1 MANKNIT
8 FDPNAGISY
17 GANVTINTG
26 ATFEETFKVK
36 NTDKTNF
43 DFTGYSGS
51 SQMRKSTGTG
61 STTVAAATFT
71 VGFTSA
77 AAGEF
82 KLSLDADGT
91 DGLSGGRYD
100 YDVLV
105 KAGGADDTVLNT
117 SIAVGQTAS
126 VGVVTFTLNKVTS
139 VAVGD
144 SMSVGAALT
153 NIYVSGVSVTASTVT
168 IGSGH
173 TYSDV
178 IAAGTA
184 VTFTRAGTAAS
195 TYRIASG
202 NVLVLSGVSSAP
214 S

>member
-8 FDPNAGISY
+8 FDPNAGVSY

-82 KLSLDADGT
+82 KISLDADGT
-91 DGLSGGRYD
+91 NGLSGGRYD
-100 YDVLV
+100 
-105 KAGGADDTVLNT
+105 
-117 SIAVGQTAS
+117 
-126 VGVVTFTLNKVTS
+126 
-139 VAVGD
+139 
-144 SMSVGAALT
+144 
-153 NIYVSGVSVTASTVT
+153 
-168 IGSGH
+168 
-173 TYSDV
+173 
-178 IAAGTA
+178 
-184 VTFTRAGTAAS
+184 
-195 TYRIASG
+195 
-202 NVLVLSGVSSAP
+202 
-214 S
+214 

>member
-82 KLSLDADGT
+82 KISLDADGT
-91 DGLSGGRYD
+91 NGLAGGRYD

>member
-117 SIAVGQTAS
+117 SVAVGQTAS

-184 VTFTRAGTAAS
+184 VTFTRAGTASS

>member
-82 KLSLDADGT
+82 KISLDADGT
-91 DGLSGGRYD
+91 NGLSGGRYD

>member
-8 FDPNAGISY
+8 FDPNAGVAY

-26 ATFEETFKVK
+26 ATFEETFKVR

-43 DFTGYSGS
+43 DFTNYSGS
-51 SQMRKSTGTG
+51 SQMRKSIGTG

-82 KLSLDADGT
+82 KISLDADGT
-91 DGLSGGRYD
+91 SGLSGGRYD
-100 YDVLV
+100 YDILV

-153 NIYVSGVSVTASTVT
+153 NIYVAGVSVTASTVT
-168 IGSGH
+168 IGSAH

>member
-8 FDPNAGISY
+8 FDPNAGVAY

-117 SIAVGQTAS
+117 SVAVGQTAS

>member
-8 FDPNAGISY
+8 FDPNAGVAY

-51 SQMRKSTGTG
+51 SQMRKSIGTG

-82 KLSLDADGT
+82 KISLDADGT
-91 DGLSGGRYD
+91 SGLSGGRYD
-100 YDVLV
+100 YDILV

>member
-8 FDPNAGISY
+8 FDPNAGVSY

-117 SIAVGQTAS
+117 SVAVGQTAS

>member
-8 FDPNAGISY
+8 FDPNAGVSY

-82 KLSLDADGT
+82 KISLDADGT
-91 DGLSGGRYD
+91 SGLSGGRYD
-100 YDVLV
+100 YDILV

>member
-8 FDPNAGISY
+8 FDPNAGVSY

-26 ATFEETFKVK
+26 ATFEETFKVR

-82 KLSLDADGT
+82 KLTLEADGT
-91 DGLSGGRYD
+91 NELSGGRYD

>member
-8 FDPNAGISY
+8 FDPNAGVSY

-51 SQMRKSTGTG
+51 SQMRKSIGTG

-82 KLSLDADGT
+82 KISLDADGT
-91 DGLSGGRYD
+91 NGLSGGRYD
-100 YDVLV
+100 YDILV
-105 KAGGADDTVLNT
+105 KAGGATDTILNT
-117 SIAVGQTAS
+117 GVAVGHT
-126 VGVVTFTLNKVTS
+126 VGVGSVNFIVNKVTD

-144 SMSVGAALT
+144 SMSVGSVLED
-153 NIYVSGVSVTASTVT
+153 IYVTGVAVTTSTVT
-168 IGSGH
+168 IGSAH
-173 TYSDV
+173 THSAE
-178 IAAGTA
+178 ILPGTA

>member
-8 FDPNAGISY
+8 FDPNAGVSY

-51 SQMRKSTGTG
+51 SQMRKSSGTG

-117 SIAVGQTAS
+117 SVAVGQTAS

>member
-8 FDPNAGISY
+8 FDPNAGVAY

-51 SQMRKSTGTG
+51 SQMRKSIGTG

-82 KLSLDADGT
+82 KISLDADGT
-91 DGLSGGRYD
+91 SGLSGGRYD
-100 YDVLV
+100 YDILV

-153 NIYVSGVSVTASTVT
+153 NIYVSGVSVTASTET
-168 IGSGH
+168 ILSGH

>member
-8 FDPNAGISY
+8 FDPNAGVSY

-117 SIAVGQTAS
+117 SVAVGHTAS

>member
-8 FDPNAGISY
+8 FDPNAGVAY

-51 SQMRKSTGTG
+51 SQMRKSIGTG

-82 KLSLDADGT
+82 KISLDADGT
-91 DGLSGGRYD
+91 NGLAGGRYD

-117 SIAVGQTAS
+117 SIALGQTAS

>member
-8 FDPNAGISY
+8 FDPNAGVSY

-82 KLSLDADGT
+82 KISLDADGT
-91 DGLSGGRYD
+91 NGLAGGRYD

-178 IAAGTA
+178 IATGTA

>member
-8 FDPNAGISY
+8 FDPNAGVSY

-82 KLSLDADGT
+82 KISLDADGT
-91 DGLSGGRYD
+91 NGLSGGRYD

-153 NIYVSGVSVTASTVT
+153 NIYVAGVSVTASTVT

-173 TYSDV
+173 TYSDL

>member
-8 FDPNAGISY
+8 FDPNAGVAY

-51 SQMRKSTGTG
+51 SQMRKSIGTG

-82 KLSLDADGT
+82 KISLDADGT
-91 DGLSGGRYD
+91 NGLAGGRYD

>member
-8 FDPNAGISY
+8 FDPNAGVSY

-26 ATFEETFKVK
+26 ATFEETFKVR

-117 SIAVGQTAS
+117 SVAVGQTAS

-202 NVLVLSGVSSAP
+202 NVLVLSGVTSAP
-214 S
+214 

>member
-82 KLSLDADGT
+82 KISLDADGT
-91 DGLSGGRYD
+91 SGLSGGRYD
-100 YDVLV
+100 YDILV

>member
-8 FDPNAGISY
+8 FDPNAGVAY

-36 NTDKTNF
+36 NTDKTIF

-51 SQMRKSTGTG
+51 SQMRKSIGTG

-82 KLSLDADGT
+82 KISLDADGT
-91 DGLSGGRYD
+91 SGLSGGRYD
-100 YDVLV
+100 YDILV

>member
-8 FDPNAGISY
+8 FDPNAGVSY

-82 KLSLDADGT
+82 KISLDADGT
-91 DGLSGGRYD
+91 NGLSGGRYD

-117 SIAVGQTAS
+117 SVAVGQTAS

-202 NVLVLSGVSSAP
+202 NVLVLSRVSSAP

>member
-8 FDPNAGISY
+8 FDPNAGVAY
-17 GANVTINTG
+17 GANVTIITG

-51 SQMRKSTGTG
+51 SHMRNSIGTG

-82 KLSLDADGT
+82 KISLDADGT
-91 DGLSGGRYD
+91 NGLAGGRYD

-153 NIYVSGVSVTASTVT
+153 NIYVAGVSIDASTVT

-173 TYSDV
+173 TYSDK

-202 NVLVLSGVSSAP
+202 NV
-214 S
+214 

>member
-8 FDPNAGISY
+8 FDPNAGVSY

-77 AAGEF
+77 ADGEF
-82 KLSLDADGT
+82 KISLEASDT
-91 DGLSGGRYD
+91 RGLSGGRYD

-117 SIAVGQTAS
+117 SVAVGQTAS

-153 NIYVSGVSVTASTVT
+153 NIYVSGVSVDASTVT
-168 IGSGH
+168 IGSAH
-173 TYSDV
+173 TYSDQV
-178 IAAGTA
+178 AAGTA

>member
-8 FDPNAGISY
+8 FDPNAGVSY

-26 ATFEETFKVK
+26 ATFEETFKVR

-43 DFTGYSGS
+43 DFTNYSGS
-51 SQMRKSTGTG
+51 SQMRKTSGTG
-61 STTVAAATFT
+61 STTTAAATFT

-82 KLSLDADGT
+82 KISLDADGT
-91 DGLSGGRYD
+91 NGLSGGRYD

-153 NIYVSGVSVTASTVT
+153 NIYVSGVSVDASTVT

>member
-8 FDPNAGISY
+8 FDPNAGVAY

-51 SQMRKSTGTG
+51 SQMRKSIGTG

-82 KLSLDADGT
+82 KISLDADGT
-91 DGLSGGRYD
+91 NGLSGGRYD

>member
-8 FDPNAGISY
+8 FDPNAGVSY

-105 KAGGADDTVLNT
+105 KAVGADDTVLNT
-117 SIAVGQTAS
+117 SVAVGQTAS

>member
-8 FDPNAGISY
+8 FDPNAGVSY

-82 KLSLDADGT
+82 KISLDADGT
-91 DGLSGGRYD
+91 NGLAGGRYD

>member
-8 FDPNAGISY
+8 FDPNAGVAY
-17 GANVTINTG
+17 GANLTINTG
-26 ATFEETFKVK
+26 ATFQETFKVR

-43 DFTGYSGS
+43 DFTDYSGS

-82 KLSLDADGT
+82 KLTLDADGT
-91 DGLSGGRYD
+91 NDLAGGRYD

>member
-1 MANKNIT
+1 M
-8 FDPNAGISY
+8 
-17 GANVTINTG
+17 
-26 ATFEETFKVK
+26 
-36 NTDKTNF
+36 
-43 DFTGYSGS
+43 
-51 SQMRKSTGTG
+51 
-61 STTVAAATFT
+61 
-71 VGFTSA
+71 
-77 AAGEF
+77 
-82 KLSLDADGT
+82 
-91 DGLSGGRYD
+91 
-100 YDVLV
+100 
-105 KAGGADDTVLNT
+105 
-117 SIAVGQTAS
+117 
-126 VGVVTFTLNKVTS
+126 
-139 VAVGD
+139 AVGD

-153 NIYVSGVSVTASTVT
+153 NIYVSGVSVDASTVT

>member
-8 FDPNAGISY
+8 FDPNAGVAY

-51 SQMRKSTGTG
+51 SQMRKSIGTG

-82 KLSLDADGT
+82 KISLDADGT
-91 DGLSGGRYD
+91 NGLAGGRYD
-100 YDVLV
+100 SDVLA

>member
-8 FDPNAGISY
+8 FDPNAGVSY

-36 NTDKTNF
+36 NTDETNF

-117 SIAVGQTAS
+117 SVAVGQTAS

>member
-8 FDPNAGISY
+8 FDPNAGVSY

-82 KLSLDADGT
+82 KISLDADGT
-91 DGLSGGRYD
+91 NGLSGGRYD